1 MQDDGINVNIV
12 HQLQAATI
20 INSVLE
26 YVSQEPPCTP
36 IKKGATDVI
45 CNPLIFL
52 VGMARFERAASASR
66 TLRSSQ
72 AEPHPVEKGNISETL
87 NFGKPFFICKKIRAD
102 VL

>member
-20 INSVLE
+20 INVGPAC
-26 YVSQEPPCTP
+26 VRKDPPCAP

-72 AEPHPVEKGNISETL
+72 AEPHPVEKGNICETL
-87 NFGKPFFICKKIRAD
+87 NFGKPFFICKKIWAD
-102 VL
+102 VT

>member
-12 HQLQAATI
+12 HQLQATTI
-20 INSVLE
+20 INVDPAC
-26 YVSQEPPCTP
+26 VRKAPPCAR

-45 CNPLIFL
+45 CNPLILL

-72 AEPHPVEKGNISETL
+72 AEPHPVEKGNISKTEQ
-87 NFGKPFFICKKIRAD
+87 FGK
-102 VL
+102 